1 MRLRPSMSTLLAL
14 IQIIELTLPLQE
26 CKWRLRAYNV
36 WKSSQ
41 VNSFLTA
48 APTLVCMRKAVCV
61 EKRERDWVTRKS
73 FNLIG
78 ILLFLFCYFPFRC
91 IWKEECMR
99 VMSPDLLHSSGIKII
114 KGFYIKKHFQALIWN
129 QCKKLQVFMTII
141 LFSQI
146 FHIDEPPCQKVSMKL
161 TQPKIKLS
169 IPYGGENKPQFTV
182 LVTKHPTTTYN
193 YRL

>member
-1 MRLRPSMSTLLAL
+1 
-14 IQIIELTLPLQE
+14 
-26 CKWRLRAYNV
+26 
-36 WKSSQ
+36 
-41 VNSFLTA
+41 
-48 APTLVCMRKAVCV
+48 
-61 EKRERDWVTRKS
+61 
-73 FNLIG
+73 
-78 ILLFLFCYFPFRC
+78 
-91 IWKEECMR
+91 
-99 VMSPDLLHSSGIKII
+99 
-114 KGFYIKKHFQALIWN
+114 
-129 QCKKLQVFMTII
+129 MTII